1 MIAPIEQ
8 GYRSP
13 DLAADKAAQ
22 IAAQKAATNASQD
35 SIVTRLIGD
44 HPVAAVAAAAT
55 LGVVLGWVIKRR

>member
-8 GYRSP
+8 GYRSERLTA
-13 DLAADKAAQ
+13 DEAAH
-22 IAAQKAATNASQD
+22 IAAQKAAADASQD
-35 SIVTRLIGD
+35 SVVTRLIGD